1 MDFLNKNTILLKSST
16 LHSGILRKT
25 WAFRKEEREE
35 GGRERIFLDYLE
47 ARQGARYFS
56 LTSCVIN
63 QGNLSDISNLSKK
76 HQWDLKLALFICL
89 SPKSMI
95 FFP

>member
-16 LHSGILRKT
+16 LYSGILRKT

-35 GGRERIFLDYLE
+35 GGNYLE
-47 ARQGARYFS
+47 ARQGARCFS

-63 QGNLSDISNLSKK
+63 QGNLSDISNLSK
-76 HQWDLKLALFICL
+76 
-89 SPKSMI
+89 
-95 FFP
+95 